1 MPKHSFTLGENRT
14 IFVTLDE
21 LNAQR
26 AKVGASPVVAPYNT
40 RTAEAN
46 ASQQVAQRQAQLELN
61 QSTGQTVGAGMQI
74 APTTPINTQ
83 LANAQ
88 TTYKNS
94 ALGLQSGITN
104 TLQDGQQ
111 VSSPVSLVGK
121 DSFQQGAIDRMRE
134 RGMSDEQIRTQLDE
148 VAPQLQSTMSNTGL
162 GGTFDQKG
170 MFVPKTIAE
179 AQNVLATSRNPQEKA
194 QAQKVIDDQ
203 LNEVKGYAP
212 RTNVDPA
219 TGATWVTYSEDA
231 GATAKA
237 REEAKNRMA
246 IEEQNRLNL
255 QKLKEDAKKKVA
267 LMVPNDI
274 KETSDKVL
282 QLKAVLDQLSPE
294 LRAAGSLE
302 IQQML
307 DGQDRISKATQQALD
322 TFSTDTEIE
331 DSYQGT
337 EDRIKQVEKLFL
349 QFADDSKAT
358 AERVA
363 NYNRDMLLIDKK
375 IMESKNAEDET
386 KQIQANIK
394 NERKLR
400 RQLAALNITTDL
412 QGLQYL
418 DDAIQ
423 EGQSTLASLRNANS
437 LNLLKAQLAIGEGY
451 AIEMQKAMDNQR
463 ASYLDITTKTT
474 DALEAVR
481 KSISLDK
488 KDRNKEI
495 RSILAK
501 DAEDKNKL
509 ETETAKALRELAKQ
523 TSDNLAKARQV
534 EATERNADKRLE
546 YQEKM
551 ALQRLQYQE
560 DRADIREVR
569 LNTNSEKAEAQK
581 VRSSFTTA
589 EDQAEVKNYITI
601 RDAYNK
607 AKENLDSALATG
619 KKIDIGVAKEIATV
633 LHEKAL
639 DPSSVVREG
648 EYLRASKGQGWVDN
662 VSLFAKAVANGET
675 TGITVE
681 SAQAF
686 IEAMGRSTEV
696 QRASALS
703 RYASSLN
710 YLQSFNASSQY
721 INVDPR
727 TVAIPPELLR
737 AEDLSSFIQE
747 ENSSYN
753 YDYGSYSGNK
763 DFSYEED
770 KNVVSPLTQSIIET
784 GLTIDQIIGDWE
796 GLDLMST
803 PQSESIQSSTK
814 SVGETLS
821 LLAPMTQGFNT
832 PISTKNYSQKT
843 VNAWGGSHQGLDLAF
858 SGGTFVPSVT
868 EGILEKIEYNKG
880 GWGLTAIIRAPDGA
894 EIRYSHLASV
904 DPSLKIGM
912 RIQKGREIAQVGNTG
927 NVFSTRGGDGTHL
940 DFRIKKDGKYIDPFF
955 YYS

>member
-134 RGMSDEQIRTQLDE
+134 RGMNDEQIRTQLDA

-203 LNEVKGYAP
+203 LNQVKGYAP

-294 LRAAGSLE
+294 LRASASLE

-375 IMESKNAEDET
+375 IIESKNAEDET

-501 DAEDKNKL
+501 DVEDKNKL
-509 ETETAKALRELAKQ
+509 ETETAKALRELAKE
-523 TSDNLAKARQV
+523 TLSSVDKARN
-534 EATERNADKRLE
+534 E
-546 YQEKM
+546 
-551 ALQRLQYQE
+551 
-560 DRADIREVR
+560 
-569 LNTNSEKAEAQK
+569 S
-581 VRSSFTTA
+581 
-589 EDQAEVKNYITI
+589 
-601 RDAYNK
+601 
-607 AKENLDSALATG
+607 
-619 KKIDIGVAKEIATV
+619 KK
-633 LHEKAL
+633 
-639 DPSSVVREG
+639 
-648 EYLRASKGQGWVDN
+648 
-662 VSLFAKAVANGET
+662 
-675 TGITVE
+675 
-681 SAQAF
+681 
-686 IEAMGRSTEV
+686 
-696 QRASALS
+696 
-703 RYASSLN
+703 
-710 YLQSFNASSQY
+710 
-721 INVDPR
+721 
-727 TVAIPPELLR
+727 
-737 AEDLSSFIQE
+737 
-747 ENSSYN
+747 
-753 YDYGSYSGNK
+753 
-763 DFSYEED
+763 
-770 KNVVSPLTQSIIET
+770 
-784 GLTIDQIIGDWE
+784 
-796 GLDLMST
+796 DLMST
-803 PQSESIQSSTK
+803 KDTLGFTSNLRSGIQSNKVISQANEASSFHGVVEAGYARYTQILNDIKSGKLSPKDGEVALGPSQTAVISSLSRMLDPQSVVRDAEYERQVKGVAWVNMVTGLYDKITKGGTALTATDIAEMKKVADEVNQVWQKRLSDNLQPFILDIDAWNSSYPESAIKYEQVLTNIDKVNLPSQKANSLIDSFKNAPSGKSGFRTDRHNNPTAFTTDIAKQAGLKEGVDYVNGDPFPNGKGVTAKLLGDPIDTSIKVIDNIGFYTKSGAQRWSHTAIPKSQWDNMDYNEKRNVIAKMYKNEGGSGILAKQSSKT
-814 SVGETLS
+814 
-821 LLAPMTQGFNT
+821 
-832 PISTKNYSQKT
+832 YS
-843 VNAWGGSHQGLDLAF
+843 F
-858 SGGTFVPSVT
+858 S
-868 EGILEKIEYNKG
+868 
-880 GWGLTAIIRAPDGA
+880 D
-894 EIRYSHLASV
+894 
-904 DPSLKIGM
+904 
-912 RIQKGREIAQVGNTG
+912 
-927 NVFSTRGGDGTHL
+927 
-940 DFRIKKDGKYIDPFF
+940 KKDDQIIIQ
-955 YYS
+955 